1 MSPSA
6 ETTFQYDSGPPIARG
21 RLAVWLFLSAEAMF
35 FGGLLSAWLV
45 LRAQSP
51 SWGEGHPPSL
61 VTGLVMTGLLLGAS
75 FMGHSAIGAAKRA
88 RHTELAARIGLA
100 ALLVLSFLC
109 VQALEYGKLDMES
122 VGPSTSLRW
131 GTFYALT
138 LCHGLHVLI
147 GLVWLGWLFL
157 RAAGQG
163 LEGEKRGPLE
173 YGVLYLHFVDAV
185 WLVLLVLLYIVR

>member
-1 MSPSA
+1 MSASA
-6 ETTFQYDSGPPIARG
+6 ETTYEYDSGPPVARG
-21 RLAVWLFLSAEAMF
+21 RLAIWLFLGAEAMF
-35 FGGLLSAWLV
+35 FGGLISAWLV
-45 LRAQSP
+45 LRSQSP
-51 SWGEGHPPSL
+51 DWDEGHPPSL
-61 VTGLVMTGLLLGAS
+61 VTGIVMTVLLLGAS
-75 FMGHSAIGAAKRA
+75 FMGHSAIGAAKRMHHKA
-88 RHTELAARIGLA
+88 LAARIGLA
-100 ALLVLSFLC
+100 GLLVLSFLC

-122 VGPSTSLRW
+122 VSPSTSLRW

-147 GLVWLGWLFL
+147 GLVWLAWLFL

-185 WLVLLVLLYIVR
+185 WLVLLLLLYVI

>member
-1 MSPSA
+1 MK
-6 ETTFQYDSGPPIARG
+6 SGER
-21 RLAVWLFLSAEAMF
+21 RSRQEH
-35 FGGLLSAWLV
+35 WLV

-109 VQALEYGKLDMES
+109 VQALGYAGKAPD
-122 VGPSTSLRW
+122 
-131 GTFYALT
+131 
-138 LCHGLHVLI
+138 I
-147 GLVWLGWLFL
+147 
-157 RAAGQG
+157 
-163 LEGEKRGPLE
+163 
-173 YGVLYLHFVDAV
+173 
-185 WLVLLVLLYIVR
+185 